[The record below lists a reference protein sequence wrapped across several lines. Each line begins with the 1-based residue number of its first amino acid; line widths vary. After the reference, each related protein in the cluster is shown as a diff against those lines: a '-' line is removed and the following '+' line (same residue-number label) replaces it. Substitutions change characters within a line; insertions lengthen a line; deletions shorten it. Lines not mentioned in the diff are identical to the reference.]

1 MIVKLAVEAHAAVH
15 NAVKHFVV
23 VKTYFIQSRLEF
35 CKRFVGGYNAFS
47 EHAEYRFND
56 RSLARVYDTAP
67 KRAVLDR
74 AERRIRHR
82 HIKVAVHAD
91 GHDLAPVKR
100 NGLHGVGECK
110 VLLRVVSAVVR
121 AVHQVCSDVLV
132 VLVRD
137 LVARVQ
143 VVHRYRHVVLIR
155 GEQQINVSVVELHA
169 VVVASQDFQ
178 IANDLGAVRIIPYGD
193 GILLLAV

>member
-15 NAVKHFVV
+15 NAVQRFVV

-35 CKRFVGGYNAFS
+35 SKRFVGGNNAFIKHS
-47 EHAEYRFND
+47 EYRFND
-56 RSLARVYDTAP
+56 RRLARIHDTAP

-100 NGLHGVGECK
+100 YGLHGVGECK

-132 VLVRD
+132 VLVRY
-137 LVARVQ
+137 LVPGIQ
-143 VVHRYRHVVLIR
+143 VVHRHGHVVLIG

-169 VVVASQDFQ
+169 VVVASQNFQ

-193 GILLLAV
+193 GILLIAV